1 MSKEHAKKFI
11 EHIQKDETLRKRIN
25 DASDHVIKVA
35 KEHGYDVS
43 RADLRHALKEHW
55 SQQKDDADEASF
67 AFSEAPGF

>member
-11 EHIQKDETLRKRIN
+11 EHVQKDDALRKRVN
-25 DASDHVIKVA
+25 DASDHIIKVA

-55 SQQKDDADEASF
+55 GQQSEDADEASF

>member
-11 EHIQKDETLRKRIN
+11 EHIQKDPALRARVN

-43 RADLRHALKEHW
+43 RADLRSALKEHW
-55 SQQKDDADEASF
+55 TQQKDDADEASF